1 MTKKMKKQISKIERA
16 RDERREADSI
26 IIEHY
31 FRMDK
36 IISSMEKRTKE
47 FQDLEKQRDDLL
59 KENALLKETISLMS
73 AKNV

>member
-1 MTKKMKKQISKIERA
+1 MTKKMKKQISKIERV
-16 RDERREADSI
+16 RDERREADRI

-36 IISSMEKRTKE
+36 IITSMEKRTKE

-59 KENALLKETISLMS
+59 KENHLLKGTISSMR
-73 AKNV
+73 V

>member
-1 MTKKMKKQISKIERA
+1 MTKKMKKQISKIERV
-16 RDERREADSI
+16 RDERREVDTI

-31 FRMDK
+31 FRMEK

-59 KENALLKETISLMS
+59 KENELLKGTISSMR
-73 AKNV
+73 V